1 MKPYWFIEDPI
12 DLEHKYYILMAK
24 LVKIK
29 KSFKK
34 KEFEKNFRE
43 LQSIYK
49 DLKSFD
55 EKTELSQR
63 SMMNMTDSEKDNF
76 YNILDKNIEKIGEI
90 EQIVID
96 SIELIEK
103 FIEENKELEIEYNS
117 RVNVE
122 SYCSGYSLWDQGFL
136 VIRKNKEEHMRV
148 FTWFFSMV
156 TVNKKDN
163 IALLMTELLDP
174 KCETTKEI
182 RKIKG
187 FLKTN
192 VKDYSENSDC
202 ILIADLSDKIDM
214 EVGSEIGKEK
224 SIEIILNNFHR
235 I

>member
-1 MKPYWFIEDPI
+1 MKPYWFIENPI

-34 KEFEKNFRE
+34 KGFEKNFRE
-43 LQSIYK
+43 LQTIYK
-49 DLKSFD
+49 DLKSFG
-55 EKTELSQR
+55 ERTELSQR
-63 SMMNMTDSEKDNF
+63 SMLNMTDSERGNF
-76 YNILDKNIEKIGEI
+76 YNILDNNLEKIGEI
-90 EQIVID
+90 KQIVTD
-96 SIELIEK
+96 SIELVEN
-103 FIEENKELEIEYNS
+103 FIEENKELEAEYNS
-117 RVNVE
+117 KVSVE

-148 FTWFFSMV
+148 FTWFFSIV
-156 TVNKKDN
+156 TINKKDN

-174 KCETTKEI
+174 RCETTKEI

-187 FLKTN
+187 FLKKN

-202 ILIADLSDKIDM
+202 ILIADLSDKIDL
-214 EVGSEIGKEK
+214 ETGSEIGKEK

>member
-34 KEFEKNFRE
+34 KGFEKNFRE
-43 LQSIYK
+43 LQTIYK
-49 DLKSFD
+49 DLKSFG
-55 EKTELSQR
+55 ERTELSQR
-63 SMMNMTDSEKDNF
+63 SMLNMTDSERGNF
-76 YNILDKNIEKIGEI
+76 YNILDNNLEKIGEI
-90 EQIVID
+90 KQIVTD
-96 SIELIEK
+96 SIELVEN
-103 FIEENKELEIEYNS
+103 FIEENKELEAEYNS
-117 RVNVE
+117 KVSVE

-148 FTWFFSMV
+148 FTWFFSIV
-156 TVNKKDN
+156 TINKKDN

-174 KCETTKEI
+174 RCETTKEI

-187 FLKTN
+187 FLKKN

-202 ILIADLSDKIDM
+202 ILIADLSDKIDL
-214 EVGSEIGKEK
+214 ETGSEIGKEK

>member
-43 LQSIYK
+43 LQSIYR